1 MVSTKESSLKKD
13 LVKEERVARLGVQLA
28 KVKELRK
35 EYEGEF
41 NTKLSEASL
50 KKDLA
55 KEKKIINL
63 EEQLAKA
70 KELRKEFGNELNDRM
85 VTFLTTAFGVVAAL
99 FWQTAITDSIKA
111 FIPTSGI
118 WIYEI
123 FVALAVTIIAVVGIF
138 LVSKV
143 IKKPKK

>member
-1 MVSTKESSLKKD
+1 MVSAKEASLKKD
-13 LVKEERVARLGVQLA
+13 LVKEERVVRLGAQLA

-35 EYEGEF
+35 EYEDEF

-50 KKDLA
+50 KRDLA
-55 KEKKIINL
+55 KEKKIITL
-63 EEQLAKA
+63 EGQLAKA
-70 KELRKEFGNELNDRM
+70 KELRKEFENELNDRM

-99 FWQTAITDSIKA
+99 FWQTAITESIKA
-111 FIPTSGI
+111 FIPVDGI
-118 WIYEI
+118 WVYEI
-123 FVALAVTIIAVVGIF
+123 FVAFIVTIVAVVGIF